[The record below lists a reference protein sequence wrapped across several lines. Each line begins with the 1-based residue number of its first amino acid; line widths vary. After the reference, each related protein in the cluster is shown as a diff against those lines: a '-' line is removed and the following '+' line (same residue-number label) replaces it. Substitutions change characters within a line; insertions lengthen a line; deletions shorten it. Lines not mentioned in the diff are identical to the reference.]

1 MHTRRSHKS
10 RSKYMCNKTVV
21 VAIVSLLLLA
31 ATTAEAAMAA
41 TTVATSILSLSVL
54 FLPVA
59 TALSVVNKN
68 HNGCHNNK
76 IASTSNEHPTT
87 TMLSLTATT
96 GSSTISTTTT
106 STTTPI
112 IPNYERAKVL
122 NSHLQTLLEF
132 EPNAENNNSNN
143 NDDQNI
149 NNTILRNISA
159 IDIMDAALRWGAAET
174 ETKFSNTNDPS
185 TSNNNSSNNNNS
197 KYYITDPRFGRP
209 ALRTYHSFVVSDDRY
224 DDDPILLDG
233 LARKK
238 AKQIHHMIQQRQSRQ
253 TRTPA
258 ATTTQQ
264 KNNNTYKKNGNNN
277 PPQHLRDKVAHSIAK
292 GERRARERS
301 NQRLRT
307 VCSGCSRPFNLCLC
321 EVLGLSNTNNNNAN
335 STNTNMDSATSHQQ
349 HPSDNTNGSKSA
361 STTASMMSRSR
372 IVVLQ
377 HPNEFRKKHTS
388 TVPLLKLVLGPENV
402 RVKVGY
408 EFTQRDVL
416 LWDENDITTAS
427 DDDCTQRPI
436 MLFPGPDAMDLDQ
449 YVLRL
454 SNQQDSKDDDN
465 DSNHVNNSKMRGE
478 EEDKSTDSSN
488 IRHRRSDPITTNEQ
502 TRKTNNKTTLVLI
515 DGTWAEAKR
524 ILRKSTEILE
534 TCQMIQFAFNDDD
547 DESSNNGGSRS
558 IYNAM
563 RREPEDHCLS
573 TLEACGQA
581 LELLEGPEHGP
592 KIQTHMLE
600 VLSKHVELHLANAK
614 EAAYAVRKNRD
625 STNKDLK
632 LKRAKEI
639 EWAIFYANR
648 DGGNKNSHKENNSD
662 TNDDTD
668 SSTNRAKRKNI
679 RPVRPIPT
687 ATTKTITTTIADTPT
702 RLLRLENDDTGSR
715 KSSAA
720 IKTNDDDAAAVTV
733 TIRRLTHEDIPT
745 IDDWWENSSSSSST
759 NPKHKKL
766 KSITTITR
774 SIESDYGNNIGASL
788 GIVDENDPT
797 KLIACILRYESGPL
811 GILHVQESHRGK
823 GYGTA
828 LLKEATQILAE
839 YHHQQRQ
846 EKEQEQH
853 NLECTAF
860 IKDGNLA
867 SQHVFSK
874 AGWIQENP
882 NAKKGSGKR
891 RANRKWIFPPRE

>member
-1 MHTRRSHKS
+1 MYNRP
-10 RSKYMCNKTVV
+10 VV
-21 VAIVSLLLLA
+21 VIIVSLLLLA
-31 ATTAEAAMAA
+31 AVTTAEAAITA
-41 TTVATSILSLSVL
+41 TTVATSILSLSVM

-59 TALSVVNKN
+59 TALSVANKN
-68 HNGCHNNK
+68 HNDCHNNK
-76 IASTSNEHPTT
+76 IPSNSNERPTT
-87 TMLSLTATT
+87 TKLSLTATT
-96 GSSTISTTTT
+96 GSSTT
-106 STTTPI
+106 STSTPI
-112 IPNYERAKVL
+112 IPNYERAKIL
-122 NSHLQTLLEF
+122 NSHLETLLLEF
-132 EPNAENNNSNN
+132 EPNAENNKNRST
-143 NDDQNI
+143 
-149 NNTILRNISA
+149 NTAVLRDISS
-159 IDIMDAALRWGAAET
+159 IDIMNAALRWAAAKT
-174 ETKFSNTNDPS
+174 ETKFATTNDPS
-185 TSNNNSSNNNNS
+185 TSNRNSNQNNS

-224 DDDPILLDG
+224 DDDPILLEG

-253 TRTPA
+253 TRTPT
-258 ATTTQQ
+258 ATTKQQ
-264 KNNNTYKKNGNNN
+264 QSNNTYKKNDNNNN

-321 EVLGLSNTNNNNAN
+321 EVLGLSNTNSNNTNAN
-335 STNTNMDSATSHQQ
+335 STNTNTNTNSASSYQQ
-349 HPSDNTNGSKSA
+349 HPNDNTNDSNSA
-361 STTASMMSRSR
+361 GTTASATASLMTRSQ

-388 TVPLLKLVLGPENV
+388 TVPLLKLVLGPENL

-416 LWDENDITTAS
+416 LWDENGSSSSSSSS
-427 DDDCTQRPI
+427 DDDCFQRPI

-454 SNQQDSKDDDN
+454 SNQQETKHDDN
-465 DSNHVNNSKMRGE
+465 DSKNDNNGETREEE
-478 EEDKSTDSSN
+478 EEDKPTDSSS
-488 IRHRRSDPITTNEQ
+488 IRRRRSGPITTNEQ
-502 TRKTNNKTTLVLI
+502 TKKTINKTTLILI

-524 ILRKSTEILE
+524 ILRKSPEILE
-534 TCQMIQFAFNDDD
+534 ACQMVQFAFDDNDD
-547 DESSNNGGSRS
+547 EISNNGGSRS

-581 LELLEGPEHGP
+581 IEVLEGPEHGP
-592 KIQTHMLE
+592 KIQTHLLE

-639 EWAIFYANR
+639 ERAIFYANN
-648 DGGNKNSHKENNSD
+648 DGVNNNSHNQYKSQTD
-662 TNDDTD
+662 DNDS

-687 ATTKTITTTIADTPT
+687 ATTKTTITIADTPT
-702 RLLRLENDDTGSR
+702 RLLRLENDDAGNR

-720 IKTNDDDAAAVTV
+720 TKTNDDAAVAVTV

-745 IDDWWENSSSSSST
+745 IDDWWENSSPSSST
-759 NPKHKKL
+759 NPKHQKS
-766 KSITTITR
+766 KSITTIAR

-828 LLKEATQILAE
+828 LLKEATRILAE

-846 EKEQEQH
+846 GKEQERH
-853 NLECTAF
+853 DLECTAF

-874 AGWIQENP
+874 AGWTQENP

-891 RANRKWIFPPRE
+891 RANRKWIFPRRE